1 MPTLSSHRAEV
12 TFFEDNLTVEPISV
26 DVTVSEAWMP
36 YCEATVVLPTSV
48 VPTWLDPR
56 DARDI
61 GLKLQQDFGDLIY
74 MHEITRDFGGDVSN
88 ITAGITPMKVA
99 TITRR
104 YAKPWN
110 IFETGLPISTVTAA
124 YTPVTPA
131 KMTAAG
137 FNTVWKMSDFLHAEG
152 TFNPAPSTIFD
163 GNLVLREVRK
173 DYISKETTLLLASG
187 ESLLEDSI
195 GVWDPTPEYFTTLRE
210 LVERV
215 LQRVGGPFTTL
226 EPGTA
231 NKTYSPAYAFQ
242 RIAERSAWDQLNE
255 IVQAAGC
262 VLYCDESGK
271 WYLTDYLASPTG
283 DLELTDSDNI
293 TALTSSISRNNEN
306 FFNWVTIE
314 YRNEG
319 VPTIYDSQAI
329 NYFMTGYKGKN
340 FVREGIPFPGYG
352 AAASMLFRGKTRG
365 EIYNVEAISNYD
377 ARPRQTMTIKLEGEP
392 DKTAIIQSVS
402 FSLPSARMTVDI
414 RNLEEL

>member
-56 DARDI
+56 DFRFI

-74 MHEITRDFGGDVSN
+74 MHEVTTDFSGDVSN

-99 TITRR
+99 TVTRR

-110 IFETGLPISTVTAA
+110 IFETGLPLSTVTAA

-137 FNTVWKMSDFLHAEG
+137 FNTVWRMSDFLHAEG
-152 TFNPAPSTIFD
+152 SFNPAPSTILD
-163 GNLVLREVRK
+163 GYLVLREVRK
-173 DYISKETTLLLASG
+173 DYISKETTLILASS
-187 ESLLEDSI
+187 ESLLDDSI
-195 GVWDPTPEYFTTLRE
+195 GVWYPTPYNYTSLRALINDE
-210 LVERV
+210 LHSIID
-215 LQRVGGPFTTL
+215 PFTSL
-226 EPGTA
+226 EPGTVDY
-231 NKTYSPAYAFQ
+231 TYSPAYPWA
-242 RIAERSAWDQLNE
+242 RIAERSAWEQINE
-255 IVQAAGC
+255 LVQAAGC

-271 WYLTDYLASPTG
+271 WHLENNLAVSG
-283 DLELTDSDNI
+283 ELELTDADNI
-293 TALTSSISRNNEN
+293 TALTSSISRNSET
-306 FFNWVTIE
+306 FFNWVTVE

-319 VPTIYDSQAI
+319 VPTVYDSEAI

-352 AAASMLFRGKTRG
+352 AALTLLQRGKTRG

-414 RNLEEL
+414 RDLEEL